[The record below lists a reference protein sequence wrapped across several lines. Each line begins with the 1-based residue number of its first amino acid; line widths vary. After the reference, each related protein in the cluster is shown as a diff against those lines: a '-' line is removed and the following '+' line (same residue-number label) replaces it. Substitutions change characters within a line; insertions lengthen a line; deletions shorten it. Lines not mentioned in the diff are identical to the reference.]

1 MSTLQKKNQSMGY
14 NRDGGIM
21 YTPKIKEELIHELYL
36 LKKKTGKA
44 ITKLANEAIREYL
57 KRIKEENNE

>member
-1 MSTLQKKNQSMGY
+1 
-14 NRDGGIM
+14 M